1 MKQKE
6 FFLEKTKEK
15 LKIYQNLL
23 QKWQQSINLISPSTL
38 SDIMTRHFQDSA
50 QLYPLIPD
58 TAQTLVDMGSGA
70 GFPGLVLAI
79 MDQTQGNGKLDVHL
93 VESDQRKCVFLREV
107 IRQSQI
113 KATVHSSRLE
123 NIPPF
128 QADVVTARAL
138 KDLKKLLDLAQPFL
152 TSETVCLFLKGEK
165 AQKELSEAS
174 QYYSFNVEK
183 ISSQTADS
191 GLILKLT
198 EIKK

>member
-1 MKQKE
+1 
-6 FFLEKTKEK
+6 
-15 LKIYQNLL
+15 
-23 QKWQQSINLISPSTL
+23 
-38 SDIMTRHFQDSA
+38 
-50 QLYPLIPD
+50 
-58 TAQTLVDMGSGA
+58 
-70 GFPGLVLAI
+70 

-165 AQKELSEAS
+165 ALDELSEA
-174 QYYSFNVEK
+174 QKYFSFQTEQFP
-183 ISSQTADS
+183 SQTADS

-198 EIKK
+198 EIKND